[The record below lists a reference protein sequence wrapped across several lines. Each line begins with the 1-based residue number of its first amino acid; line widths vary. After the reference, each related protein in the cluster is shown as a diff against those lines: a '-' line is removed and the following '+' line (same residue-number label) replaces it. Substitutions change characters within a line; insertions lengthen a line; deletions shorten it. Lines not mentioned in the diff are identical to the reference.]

1 MVRRKAF
8 TLIELLVVIAIIA
21 ILIGLLLPAVQ
32 KVREAAAR
40 SKCQN
45 NLKQIGLGAHNYASA
60 NGILPPGLLGDCYNA
75 SPNLT
80 NGGPYVGALAL
91 MLPYVEADS
100 VFRVMTSNPNAASKI
115 SVSTKPVSGP
125 PWWTDSFA
133 LSAARARVPIYVCPS
148 DNADEVLSNPSGG
161 VVLAD
166 YITVSGSSLGF
177 DQGNG
182 QLAAA
187 ASAFG
192 TAGVGLTNYKGCA
205 GLFGNL
211 TNAQSN
217 IGGVTFNLHD
227 YRGLM
232 LPVTPTKNDV
242 MTLDAAT
249 AADGTSNTYMFG
261 EIIGADGG
269 ISPRD
274 AAFAWMGAGYN
285 VTYYCLPNNPLDVYF
300 TDWSSR
306 HSGGIVNFVMGDGSV
321 RSVRGVDRDS
331 SGGVPHNPL
340 TTAERAFF
348 AAGGIG
354 DGDNTRADGVTQ

>member
-1 MVRRKAF
+1 MARRRAF

-45 NLKQIGLGAHNYASA
+45 NLKQIGLGCHNYASA
-60 NGILPPGLLGDCYNA
+60 NGILPPGLLGDCYG
-75 SPNLT
+75 STPNIT
-80 NGGPYVGALAL
+80 NGGPMVGALAL
-91 MLPYVEADS
+91 VLPYVEADA
-100 VFRVMTSNPNAASKI
+100 VFRVMTSNPNAAGKI
-115 SVSTKPVSGP
+115 SVATKPVSGP

-148 DNADEVLSNPSGG
+148 DNADEALANPGAG
-161 VVLAD
+161 IILAD
-166 YITVSGSSLGF
+166 YITISGGTLGY

-182 QLAAA
+182 ILAAS

-192 TAGVGLTNYKGCA
+192 SAGVGLTNYKGCA
-205 GLFGNL
+205 GLFGNIP
-211 TNAQSN
+211 NAQSS

-232 LPVTPTKNDV
+232 LPVTPKQNDV
-242 MTLDAAT
+242 VSLDAAT
-249 AADGTSNTYMFG
+249 TADGTSNTYMFG

-269 ISPRD
+269 INPRD

-285 VTYYCLPNNPLDVYF
+285 VALYCLPNSPTDVYY

-321 RSVRGVDRDS
+321 RVVRGVDRDPN
-331 SGGVPHNPL
+331 GGQPRNPL
-340 TTAERAFF
+340 TTAERAFL
-348 AAGGIG
+348 ATAGIG
-354 DGDNTRADGVTQ
+354 DGDGTRADGVNQ